1 MTKDLALAENWTTYT
16 IITLFLLYIA
26 YVFLDTF
33 MNPLRKK
40 KVKGG
45 G

>member
-16 IITLFLLYIA
+16 IV